1 MQERLD
7 QLLQQQA
14 GLRLQLDEVTVL
26 INAYNNAIAKQKEE
40 AKDDVEKTTEKENA
54 EN

>member
-40 AKDDVEKTTEKENA
+40 AEATVEETVEKQDA
-54 EN
+54 